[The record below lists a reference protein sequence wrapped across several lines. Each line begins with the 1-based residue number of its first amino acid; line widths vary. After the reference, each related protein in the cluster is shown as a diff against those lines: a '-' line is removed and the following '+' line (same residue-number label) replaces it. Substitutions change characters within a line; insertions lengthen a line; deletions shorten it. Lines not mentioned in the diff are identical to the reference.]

1 MGNMI
6 PSNVQVPAHLVDKIN
21 APSSLAESLMGG
33 MSSGTGEGYPRISIK
48 GSRFRIVEDGTETV
62 LETTGLDVVV
72 VGANPNLSKTW
83 YEKEW
88 SKDAEPSGPDCFSLD
103 GVKPHGDSEVPQ
115 NDLCA
120 TCPQNAWGSKINA
133 QGKQVKACSDGKRLA
148 VVAADAPDGAI
159 YLLQVTPAALKNL
172 NKYQRELSTRGIPP
186 EIIRTRVSFDTEAS
200 FPKLKFDFGGF
211 IEEDTQKIV
220 DKLFGTQQVKTITG
234 ELSKA
239 QAAVPQL
246 DTPKQVEVSVSP
258 PVAPTVEEQ
267 DLNPDATAKG
277 FGVGKKTKTKAKA
290 KTKTKA
296 TPVPQPVEEPTA
308 PAVDNDTQNLA
319 DEIAALVGVGD
330 TDDK

>member
-1 MGNMI
+1 MGDLTL
-6 PSNVQVPAHLVDKIN
+6 SNAQVPAHLADKIN
-21 APSSLAESLMGG
+21 APSALAESLMGG

-62 LETTGLDVVV
+62 LESTGLDVVV

-88 SKDAEPSGPDCFSLD
+88 SKDAEPSGPDCYSLD
-103 GVKPHGDSEVPQ
+103 GLKPNGDSEVPQ

-186 EIIRTRVSFDTEAS
+186 EIVRTRVSFDTEAS
-200 FPKLKFDFGGF
+200 FPKLQFAFGGY
-211 IEEDTQKIV
+211 IDEDIQKVV
-220 DKLFGTQQVKTITG
+220 DKLFNTHEVKTITG
-234 ELSKA
+234 EVSRA
-239 QAAVPQL
+239 PAAVPQL
-246 DTPKQVEVSVSP
+246 DAPKQVEVSVSP
-258 PVAPTVEEQ
+258 PAAPTVEEQ

-277 FGVGKKTKTKAKA
+277 FGAAKKAKA
-290 KTKTKA
+290 KAKA

-308 PAVDNDTQNLA
+308 PVVDNDTQNLA
-319 DEIAALVGVGD
+319 DEIAALVGGGD
-330 TDDK
+330 TDDV

>member
-234 ELSKA
+234 ELSQA

-267 DLNPDATAKG
+267 DLTPDATAKG

-290 KTKTKA
+290 KTKA

>member
-290 KTKTKA
+290 KTKA